1 MPNLPNKSLVNKRHI
16 EDYIDLLIESFKKN
30 KNLPYKIK
38 TGSSCPDK
46 KKNCRKKHGEIIVKS
61 YDRNQK
67 KFHVFH
73 YSIHNP
79 KPVFDWWQDESKIT
93 EMVVKQ
99 NKKFGIGKKPL
110 LRLLDIKKILD
121 KSENRYRSEKIDVRV
136 TPEEKDQL
144 KKSAKKKD
152 MRIADFIREKL
163 FS

>member
-1 MPNLPNKSLVNKRHI
+1 MVYKRHI
-16 EDYIDLLIESFKKN
+16 EDYIDLLIHSFKKN

-38 TGSSCPDK
+38 SGSSCPDK

-61 YDRNQK
+61 YDRVQK

-73 YSIHNP
+73 YTIHNP
-79 KPVFDWWQDESKIT
+79 KPVFDWWQDESKII
-93 EMVVKQ
+93 EMILKQ

-136 TPEEKDQL
+136 TPQEKDQL
-144 KKSAKKKD
+144 KKSANKKD
-152 MRIADFIREKL
+152 MRTADFIREKL